1 MHGRVRLFWDIS
13 MHFLMWKTFFSPKS
27 LPKHHFGFC
36 LREWISCISPHSQ
49 INHLPANCYNPSVL
63 LGYQTMGEYTKCSF
77 SFQPNLS
84 LKCQGEIVWQHVN
97 LKFSFALKKKNEI
110 LTQALFLPFK
120 TAVFSCP
127 LSSSL
132 SLNHLISGL
141 VFLTQCVLRVE
152 FLAKSM
158 LHF

>member
-1 MHGRVRLFWDIS
+1 MNFLLAQFNQSLNDNIGLVLCGGRVRGKIMHGRVRLFWDIS

-27 LPKHHFGFC
+27 LPKQHFGFC

-49 INHLPANCYNPSVL
+49 INHLPANCDNPSVL

-97 LKFSFALKKKNEI
+97 LKFSFA
-110 LTQALFLPFK
+110 
-120 TAVFSCP
+120 
-127 LSSSL
+127 
-132 SLNHLISGL
+132 
-141 VFLTQCVLRVE
+141 
-152 FLAKSM
+152 
-158 LHF
+158 